1 MKANNVK
8 RYGERRGFLG
18 TEGEADGDTEMGGF
32 IILVGSLSDLCEES
46 FCSNR
51 AMEDELSQVHDLGFL
66 NEYWNDT
73 SNVCP
78 GNSRD
83 SVQG

>member
-8 RYGERRGFLG
+8 RYGDRRGFLG
-18 TEGEADGDTEMGGF
+18 TEEEEDGDIEMSGF

-51 AMEDELSQVHDLGFL
+51 AMEDELSKVYDLPFL
-66 NEYWNDT
+66 K
-73 SNVCP
+73 
-78 GNSRD
+78 
-83 SVQG
+83 